1 MADLVGGG
9 LMLGVDWFVVGCNG
23 VVGWVPFWLL
33 LVLCWLRLITGLFV
47 VYSWFGLVLVVLDAL
62 LGGD

>member
-23 VVGWVPFWLL
+23 VVGWLPFWLL
-33 LVLCWLRLITGLFV
+33 LVF
-47 VYSWFGLVLVVLDAL
+47 VLVTFDYWLICCL
-62 LGGD
+62 